1 MVFDSKR
8 THDGSSLIRTGVTGL
23 PLVVVRYPEDR
34 LGRRSEVPA
43 DVDISAEIPVE
54 SMSLGTPT

>member
-1 MVFDSKR
+1 MVLDSKP
-8 THDGSSLIRTGVTGL
+8 TDDGSICTGVTGL
-23 PLVVVRYPEDR
+23 PPVVVRYPEDR

-43 DVDISAEIPVE
+43 DVEISAEIPLE